1 MENQFPKN
9 VRQIGN
15 VSDSPKVYIED
26 YVDTFLNQLC
36 DRAKEEA
43 KGAFLVGEIR
53 KVDEQD
59 CVFIH
64 GAVQIQD
71 LEVKGSE
78 ITVPEEA
85 EKILCEQCKE
95 YFGEAQPVGWFVT
108 APGLPLSLN
117 SNMLHIHEKFI
128 PKENSIFVLKDP
140 IEKEETYYSYKF
152 KELLELGGHYIYYEK
167 NPAMQN
173 YMIASRK
180 QIGVTPSEVVEDRA
194 AKDFRSIVRER
205 MDTGSHKSNGRFV
218 YAVSTFLVLVVLIIG
233 ITTINNYDKMQSVQ
247 SSIDSI
253 AKSVSNQGQ
262 APETQE
268 TSGTVVGE
276 GQPQAAG
283 DPGEAENDDGSL
295 PGTDQGITDTGQNV
309 TDPSGGQALEAG
321 ADEAKTEEPK
331 TDDVKPED
339 VKPEDVKPEE
349 VKPEGAEA
357 EGSDETQEIYMVQK
371 GDTLAKISKKAYGD
385 TSHVDAICR
394 MNGLKDGNLIYI
406 GQKLLLP

>member
-64 GAVQIQD
+64 GAIQIQD
-71 LEVKGSE
+71 MEIKGSE
-78 ITVPEEA
+78 ITMPEDA
-85 EKILCEQCKE
+85 RKVLCEQCKE
-95 YFGEAQPVGWFVT
+95 YFEEAQPVGWFVA

-173 YMIASRK
+173 YMIVSRK

-253 AKSVSNQGQ
+253 AKTVSNQGQ

-268 TSGTVVGE
+268 TSGTVVSE
-276 GQPQAAG
+276 GQPQVAG
-283 DPGEAENDDGSL
+283 DTGEAGKNDENL
-295 PGTDQGITDTGQNV
+295 PETDQGITDTGQNA
-309 TDPSGGQALEAG
+309 TDPSGGQALDAG
-321 ADEAKTEEPK
+321 ADETEADEPK
-331 TDDVKPED
+331 AEDAKPED
-339 VKPEDVKPEE
+339 AKAEDAKPEDAKPQ
-349 VKPEGAEA
+349 GADD
-357 EGSDETQEIYMVQK
+357 SQEIYMVQK

-385 TSHVDAICR
+385 TSHVDDICR

>member
-15 VSDSPKVYIED
+15 VSDNPKVYIED

-36 DRAKEEA
+36 DRAKEEP

-64 GAVQIQD
+64 GAVQMPD
-71 LEVKGSE
+71 MEVKGGE
-78 ITVPEEA
+78 IVVPEEA
-85 EKILCEQCKE
+85 EKEMFEQCKE
-95 YFGEAQPVGWFVT
+95 YFGEAQAVGWFASV
-108 APGLPLSLN
+108 PGLPLSLN
-117 SNMLHIHEKFI
+117 SSMLHIHEKFI

-140 IEKEETYYSYKF
+140 LEKEEIYYSYKF

-173 YMIASRK
+173 YMIAARK

-205 MDTGSHKSNGRFV
+205 MENGSQKSNGRFV
-218 YAVSTFLVLVVLIIG
+218 YALSTFLVLVVLIIG

-247 SSIDSI
+247 NSIENI
-253 AKSVSNQGQ
+253 AKTVSSQSQ
-262 APETQE
+262 EPETQE
-268 TSGTVVGE
+268 TSGSVVAE
-276 GQPQAAG
+276 GQPETAGAEMEDPNAEEKSEVPQADMSDSEG
-283 DPGEAENDDGSL
+283 N
-295 PGTDQGITDTGQNV
+295 DTGQKED
-309 TDPSGGQALEAG
+309 TKEDSKEGQASEAVSDQPKSEG
-321 ADEAKTEEPK
+321 AD
-331 TDDVKPED
+331 DS
-339 VKPEDVKPEE
+339 EE
-349 VKPEGAEA
+349 V
-357 EGSDETQEIYMVQK
+357 YLVQK

-385 TSHVDAICR
+385 TSHVDDICR

>member
-15 VSDSPKVYIED
+15 VSDNPKVYIED

-36 DRAKEEA
+36 DKAKEEPQ
-43 KGAFLVGEIR
+43 GAFLVGEIR

-64 GAVQIQD
+64 GAVQISG
-71 LEVKGSE
+71 LEIKGAE
-78 ITVPEEA
+78 IAVPEEA
-85 EKILCEQCKE
+85 EKELLEQCKE
-95 YFGEAQPVGWFVT
+95 YFGEAQSVGWFVS
-108 APGLPLSLN
+108 APGLPLSLD
-117 SNMLHIHEKFI
+117 SSMLHIHEKFI

-140 IEKEETYYSYKF
+140 LEKEEIYYSYKF

-173 YMIASRK
+173 YMIAVRK

-205 MDTGSHKSNGRFV
+205 MENESQKSNGRFV

-233 ITTINNYDKMQSVQ
+233 VTTINNYDKMQSVQ
-247 SSIDSI
+247 TSIENI
-253 AKSVSNQGQ
+253 AKTVSTQSQ
-262 APETQE
+262 EPETQE
-268 TSGTVVGE
+268 TSGSVVAEGKPETAGTAEAQKGE
-276 GQPQAAG
+276 EEDIP
-283 DPGEAENDDGSL
+283 PAETADADE
-295 PGTDQGITDTGQNV
+295 PDTGQK
-309 TDPSGGQALEAG
+309 E
-321 ADEAKTEEPK
+321 EAKEEAKEEQPAA
-331 TDDVKPED
+331 DVPGPSKS
-339 VKPEDVKPEE
+339 
-349 VKPEGAEA
+349 
-357 EGSDETQEIYMVQK
+357 EGSDDPEETYLVQK

-385 TSHVDAICR
+385 TSHVDDICR

>member
-15 VSDSPKVYIED
+15 VSDTPKVYIED
-26 YVDTFLNQLC
+26 YADTFLNQLC
-36 DRAKEEA
+36 DKAKEEA

-53 KVDEQD
+53 KVDEQE

-71 LEVKGSE
+71 LEIKGSE
-78 ITVPEEA
+78 ITMPEDTQ
-85 EKILCEQCKE
+85 KLLYEQCKE

-140 IEKEETYYSYKF
+140 IEKEETYYCYKF

-205 MDTGSHKSNGRFV
+205 MEADSHKSNGRFV
-218 YAVSTFLVLVVLIIG
+218 YAVGAFLVLVVLIIG

-247 SSIDSI
+247 NSIDNI
-253 AKSVSNQGQ
+253 AKSVSSQGQ

-276 GQPQAAG
+276 GDPQAAG
-283 DPGEAENDDGSL
+283 GSGEAEGKDENLPKMDD
-295 PGTDQGITDTGQNV
+295 GITDTGQNV
-309 TDPSGGQALEAG
+309 TDPADGQASDEDG
-321 ADEAKTEEPK
+321 AEVQTEEPK
-331 TDDVKPED
+331 TDEPQPDD
-339 VKPEDVKPEE
+339 TAAQ
-349 VKPEGAEA
+349 GADDA
-357 EGSDETQEIYMVQK
+357 QEIYMVQK